1 MTKAISR
8 RSVLIVGFGDI
19 GARVAR
25 LLCDQSEVTALIRPS
40 SLVQKQEVVAHTGV
54 RVWAGDLGQPHSL
67 AVHVND
73 ATAFDTVFHFAPPPT
88 DGADA
93 STDPHTDN
101 LLAML
106 NALSTPPRRI
116 VYISTTGVY
125 GDAGGAWVDEDTP
138 VKPKHPRGFRR
149 VYAENALQ
157 YWSLQNSVTCVRLR
171 APGIYAQDRL
181 PLARLEAGLPAVC
194 AAEDGFSN
202 HIHADDL
209 AAASVAAM
217 LLTKS
222 DVLNIV
228 DDSALKMGDYFD
240 LVADYSGIPRP
251 PRLPRTEA
259 LAAVSPMMRS
269 FMQESRR
276 IRNERMKE
284 VLGGVGFKLRYP
296 TVLDALQPG
305 RASAD

>member
-1 MTKAISR
+1 
-8 RSVLIVGFGDI
+8 
-19 GARVAR
+19 
-25 LLCDQSEVTALIRPS
+25 
-40 SLVQKQEVVAHTGV
+40 
-54 RVWAGDLGQPHSL
+54 
-67 AVHVND
+67 
-73 ATAFDTVFHFAPPPT
+73 
-88 DGADA
+88 
-93 STDPHTDN
+93 
-101 LLAML
+101 
-106 NALSTPPRRI
+106 
-116 VYISTTGVY
+116 
-125 GDAGGAWVDEDTP
+125 

-228 DDSALKMGDYFD
+228 DDSVLKMGDYFD

-296 TVLDALQPG
+296 TVLDALQLG